1 MTTPKRLVVIGG
13 GLAGLS
19 AAIAAADAGWQVTVC
34 ESRPRLGGATST
46 FARAFEDGE
55 LQVDNGQHVFLRC
68 CTAYRAFLRRLGVE
82 GDTVLQ
88 PRLSVPVVDAATG
101 RRGRLA
107 RDPLPAPLHLSRSL
121 LTYRLLTPGQRLRA
135 IYAAIALRFVRRD
148 DPVSDQRSFG
158 EWLRAHR
165 QNAATVARLFDVFTV
180 ATLNAPAEQASLS
193 LAAMVFQDGLLTHAA
208 AADIG
213 VSRVPLGVLHGDAAH
228 RVLTELGADVRL
240 RVRVHSIEAGPN
252 GSWLVRAADE
262 TLTADAVV
270 LAVPHDIAADLLPA
284 EALVDADALR
294 TLPSAPILNVH
305 VIFDRQVMTEPFIA
319 AVNSPAQF
327 IFDRSAPAGLNTG
340 QYLAISVS
348 AAQEWIER
356 PVAELRTLFLA
367 ELGKLLP
374 LAHDA
379 VVRDFFVTREK
390 TATFA
395 PGPGSRAKRLPTK
408 TAATG
413 VLLAGAWTDTGWPA
427 TMEGAVRS
435 GVAAASELTPSA
447 ASELTPS
454 AASELTLPASNV
466 SGRAH
471 PGAKTSAPGQ
481 PTSNVTVVR
490 SIPSNGNESANPGV
504 ETAEEALA

>member
-1 MTTPKRLVVIGG
+1 MSAGKRLVVIGG

-19 AAIAAADAGWQVTVC
+19 AAITAADSGWQVTLC

-46 FARAFEDGE
+46 FARAFEGGD

-68 CTAYRAFLRRLGVE
+68 CTAYLAFLRRLGVE

-88 PRLSVPVVDAATG
+88 PRLSVPVVDAASGT
-101 RRGRLA
+101 RGRLA

-135 IYAAIALRFVRRD
+135 IYGAIALRFVKRD
-148 DPVSDQRSFG
+148 NPATDQRSFG

-165 QNAATVARLFDVFTV
+165 QNTETIARLFDVFTV

-193 LAAMVFQDGLLTHAA
+193 LAAMVFQDGLLTHAG

-240 RVRVHSIEAGPN
+240 RVRVHSIEPGPN
-252 GSWLVRAADE
+252 GSWLVQAGDE

-270 LAVPHDIAADLLPA
+270 LAVPHDVAADLVPA
-284 EALVDADALR
+284 TAKVDAAALR
-294 TLPSAPILNVH
+294 ELPSAPILNVH
-305 VIFDRQVMTEPFIA
+305 VVYDRQVMTEPFVA
-319 AVNSPAQF
+319 AVGSPAQF
-327 IFDRSAPAGLNTG
+327 VFDRTAPAGLTTG

-348 AAQEWIER
+348 AAQGWIDQ

-374 LAHDA
+374 ASRDA

-395 PGPGSRAKRLPTK
+395 PGPGSRAKRLPTQ

-413 VLLAGAWTDTGWPA
+413 ILLAGAWTDTGWPA

-435 GVAAASELTPSA
+435 GVAAASALA
-447 ASELTPS
+447 
-454 AASELTLPASNV
+454 LPASKV
-466 SGRAH
+466 SGRAD
-471 PGAKTSAPGQ
+471 PETSARASGQ
-481 PTSNVTVVR
+481 PRSNVTVVR
-490 SIPSNGNESANPGV
+490 SVPAAGNESRTPGV